1 MNKNVIFIVIGV
13 IIVGVIAALFVF
25 GGNDEPTVSPQPSRE
40 DVRRPVEQISPDPAA
55 RLRQQ
60 KDAAAAEAAKAAAT
74 AKAAEAERARVAAAN
89 RAREEAAAA
98 RSRREERAEDSRLEV
113 LREELIS
120 LIGAEKTARWYPQA
134 QPVQRLLTILNA
146 FADGRIAAKHVAFL
160 YHGQPF
166 VPRQEAPGRFYLSEA
181 SYRRFSPLVY
191 TLTDLN
197 PVRIADLFRRLE
209 RPLTRL
215 YRSLGFSGD
224 VRTALNLSFDRVLQ
238 APVLDRP
245 PSLLRPSVH
254 YRYADRR
261 LEGLDAVAKQ
271 LIRMGPENTRRL
283 QSWVRDLRKA
293 L

>member
-1 MNKNVIFIVIGV
+1 MNKNLIIIVVGV

-25 GGNDEPTVSPQPSRE
+25 GGNDEPTVSPQVSRE
-40 DVRRPVEQISPDPAA
+40 DVRRPVEQISPDAAA
-55 RLRQQ
+55 RSRQQ
-60 KDAAAAEAAKAAAT
+60 KEAAAAEEAAA
-74 AKAAEAERARVAAAN
+74 AARAAEAERSRVAAAN
-89 RAREEAAAA
+89 RAHEAAAVQ
-98 RSRREERAEDSRLEV
+98 SRREERAEDSRLEI
-113 LREELIS
+113 LRDELVS
-120 LIGAEKTARWYPQA
+120 LIGPEKTARWYPQA

-146 FADGRIAAKHVAFL
+146 FSDGRISAKHVAFL
-160 YHGQPF
+160 HHGEPF
-166 VPRQEAPGRFYLSEA
+166 AVRQDASGRFYLSEA
-181 SYRRFSPLVY
+181 SYPRFSPLVY

-209 RPLTRL
+209 RPLNRL

-224 VRTALNLSFDRVLQ
+224 VRAALNSSFDHVLQ

-245 PSLLRPSVH
+245 PSLVRPSVH

>member
-1 MNKNVIFIVIGV
+1 MNKNLIFIVIGV

-25 GGNDEPTVSPQPSRE
+25 GGNDEPTVSPQVSSE
-40 DVRRPVEQISPDPAA
+40 DVRRPVERISPEPAA

-60 KDAAAAEAAKAAAT
+60 REAAAAEEAAA
-74 AKAAEAERARVAAAN
+74 AAETERSRVAAAN
-89 RAREEAAAA
+89 RAREVAAVQ
-98 RSRREERAEDSRLEV
+98 SRREERAEDSRLEV
-113 LREELIS
+113 LRDELVS
-120 LIGAEKTARWYPQA
+120 LIGAENTARWYPQD
-134 QPVQRLLTILNA
+134 QPVQRLLTILSA
-146 FADGRIAAKHVAFL
+146 FADGRISAKHVAFL
-160 YHGQPF
+160 HHGQPF
-166 VPRQEAPGRFYLSEA
+166 VPRQDAPGRFYLSEA

-197 PVRIADLFRRLE
+197 PVRIADLIRRLE
-209 RPLTRL
+209 RPLNRL
-215 YRSLGFSGD
+215 YHSLGFSGD
-224 VRTALNLSFDRVLQ
+224 VRTALNSSFDRALQ

-245 PSLLRPSVH
+245 PSLVRPSVH

-261 LEGLDAVAKQ
+261 LEGLDAVSKQ